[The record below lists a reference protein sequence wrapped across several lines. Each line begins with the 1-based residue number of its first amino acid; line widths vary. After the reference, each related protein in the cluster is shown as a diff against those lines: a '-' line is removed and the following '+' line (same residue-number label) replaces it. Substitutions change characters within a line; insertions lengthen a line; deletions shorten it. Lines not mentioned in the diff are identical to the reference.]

1 MTETVPKYL
10 LVVDDE
16 LFNRKLLEILLT
28 AEGYVVRSCDSGAAG
43 LAALAQRFPDGRLP
57 DAILLDA
64 MMPGMDGFE
73 FARHL
78 KADPVACEIPLIMVT
93 ALDGEE
99 SRARLAD
106 AGIGHVLGKPFDREE
121 LKALVAKLFGEGGD
135 APG

>member
-16 LFNRKLLEILLT
+16 LFNRKLLEILLR

-43 LAALAQRFPDGRLP
+43 LEAVARDFSEGRLP

-73 FARHL
+73 FARRL
-78 KADPVACEIPLIMVT
+78 KTDPAACEIPIVMVT

-99 SRARLAD
+99 SRARVAA

-121 LKALVAKLFGEGGD
+121 LKALVAALFGDVQG
-135 APG
+135 